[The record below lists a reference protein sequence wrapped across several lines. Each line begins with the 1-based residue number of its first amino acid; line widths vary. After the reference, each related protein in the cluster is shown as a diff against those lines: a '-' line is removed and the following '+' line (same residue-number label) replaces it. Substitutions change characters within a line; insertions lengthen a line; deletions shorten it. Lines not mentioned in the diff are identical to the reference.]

1 MLISATDRTV
11 STTRPPAT
19 TCQPGSLLSTVSVEV
34 AYIVTWVE
42 HIDHLRVRSFG
53 LHPTYA
59 SLSFAEPLCVSVPA
73 ARTHDGGLRD
83 RCEHVLPGAQLGRI
97 EKRKVE
103 PGALFICL
111 LHFQLGR
118 SCVCRRRK
126 LRGRDDASD
135 DARRLRVGVELR
147 KVRQMHALKRLRQ
160 RPWQRYRLH
169 SELRLSKLQVKE
181 VQEEVREDESSTRR
195 VPNKN
200 CADEPTDSPASTL
213 SRSTKQVVLDPE
225 RPSRASIFVRSP
237 TRGRS
242 RAQPHHPSLFGQSHS
257 FGASPAQLSHNPSAA
272 QPKAGVASRGSSAT
286 PNCWLKA
293 LSRAQPCSL
302 PTMSAATPSS
312 MPSFG
317 DRHLAPTMSPHDPS
331 LRSLMGSLFEPNF
344 LILARRAQ
352 DHPPESGELGLLNEH
367 GDMSFE
373 RCMQAHDTL
382 FHPEQ
387 HHRHRR
393 SDTRAADTLIRI
405 ANWAFKS
412 DAARAKLLFCL
423 LALLSLGSTWYYMIA
438 FLRHSYASYLERCH
452 LTGYL
457 LPPEPP
463 AFRLDAPHLL
473 APSVH
478 LRLLRISQWLGSLSL
493 FKEAWMEVI
502 RDAPAWW
509 WSSEICIVTV
519 GAWALFLRHESKR
532 LRMPHVWIVMAL
544 GQLVAIS
551 FALNLFQ
558 LAVVY
563 RLDTRDLLA
572 ARADKVHKPKHRV
585 IEPLDQ
591 SPSPSPEPSPE
602 DDPDAGPFRVMM
614 VAPERQRPYFA
625 SREGLPPTPRDSPDP
640 DMRVISTNVIVQ
652 RKPLPPVPTLM
663 DKVGRILQR
672 CIPERVGLPV
682 FVLAGL
688 SSVLQHPDSFTKVM
702 IMHLFPLLISLY
714 PAYDQFGV
722 AEHGPRSRPRSRFGS
737 NVGHSP
743 SPPPTMLLTKKQ
755 ALRKLLA
762 RSNPDVRALQDPKT
776 FYLGLG
782 LASVVLRAWLTSS
795 CFSQTKG
802 RRLDAAARMGVRSS
816 CSSQPR
822 SCATQ
827 RRAPSARTTCA
838 SR

>member
-1 MLISATDRTV
+1 
-11 STTRPPAT
+11 
-19 TCQPGSLLSTVSVEV
+19 
-34 AYIVTWVE
+34 
-42 HIDHLRVRSFG
+42 
-53 LHPTYA
+53 
-59 SLSFAEPLCVSVPA
+59 
-73 ARTHDGGLRD
+73 
-83 RCEHVLPGAQLGRI
+83 
-97 EKRKVE
+97 
-103 PGALFICL
+103 
-111 LHFQLGR
+111 
-118 SCVCRRRK
+118 
-126 LRGRDDASD
+126 
-135 DARRLRVGVELR
+135 
-147 KVRQMHALKRLRQ
+147 
-160 RPWQRYRLH
+160 
-169 SELRLSKLQVKE
+169 
-181 VQEEVREDESSTRR
+181 
-195 VPNKN
+195 
-200 CADEPTDSPASTL
+200 
-213 SRSTKQVVLDPE
+213 
-225 RPSRASIFVRSP
+225 
-237 TRGRS
+237 
-242 RAQPHHPSLFGQSHS
+242 
-257 FGASPAQLSHNPSAA
+257 
-272 QPKAGVASRGSSAT
+272 
-286 PNCWLKA
+286 
-293 LSRAQPCSL
+293 
-302 PTMSAATPSS
+302 
-312 MPSFG
+312 
-317 DRHLAPTMSPHDPS
+317 MSPHDPS

-344 LILARRAQ
+344 LILVTYLAINLYLAFRVIRLATRR
-352 DHPPESGELGLLNEH
+352 HGELRTTPPESGELGLLNEH

-387 HHRHRR
+387 HRRHRR
-393 SDTRAADTLIRI
+393 FDTRAADTLIRI
-405 ANWAFKS
+405 ATWAFKS

-473 APSVH
+473 APAVH

-614 VAPERQRPYFA
+614 VGPERQRPYFA

-640 DMRVISTNVIVQ
+640 DMRVISTNVTLQ

-672 CIPERVGLPV
+672 CIPERIGLPV

-795 CFSQTKG
+795 CFSQTKDDG
-802 RRLDAAARMGVRSS
+802 WTLQRAWRTLKLLFPTTFLRHPAQGSISSDHVCVALSVAAFVLVESGVWLWKAARASPSAAWGEPWDFEPEIDDDAMDMPNPETLRLDEADRSWIETQARVVVGLLMLSPLLGGSATLSLYLALRCDWVEQDRRKRDRDDQNMLRGSPDRDRDGLELYEETEEVRLVENTEGERYVELRKIKIKVARPGHAAAAAREENEGGAAGGAAAGADTPPSDDGGWGAGADMTPPPEQPARRTPPVRHRH
-816 CSSQPR
+816 PP
-822 SCATQ
+822 Q
-827 RRAPSARTTCA
+827 RYGDD
-838 SR
+838 